1 MISRKIIGAL
11 AWIFPLFYFFLPI
24 RMSIASLVLLF
35 ILIGFFIV
43 FTKKRYFFEIWN
55 EPASWL
61 SILFFWILVGVLYS
75 SAPWSWVS
83 LNLSKYAKFLYAV
96 ALILLLISFP
106 QWQKRSL
113 VGFSLAMFLTL
124 ILTLINAWV
133 GLPWD
138 NRAQLGWGVFGDH
151 ITQNVMMSFFVI
163 YCLTNIS
170 RPWINWSNF
179 FWALS
184 LTLSIISI
192 THLSTGRTGLIVLFA
207 GLIAWVVVNFGARK
221 IWLGLPVLIFIAVGL
236 MLSSNLMRDRFYLA
250 LDEVKKS
257 DVDVASNI
265 GHRLYNYKITPQLIS
280 EKPIFGH
287 GTGAYHTEICRF
299 IEKPLNCD
307 TYSWHSHN
315 QFLFFAADHGL
326 IGVVIYLAL
335 ILSLY
340 KLVWKSKKPQA
351 KVLLA
356 ALTSILIVD
365 SLFNTP
371 LFSSIESHFFVY
383 MMALLVA
390 MNSHSEDQIEVS
402 VDERG
407 C

>member
-1 MISRKIIGAL
+1 MVIQKIINILG
-11 AWIFPLFYFFLPI
+11 WIFPLFYFLVPVNTALAGLMLLLILISFFFI
-24 RMSIASLVLLF
+24 VLLSKKLNWNWSAPVF
-35 ILIGFFIV
+35 WIALLFLWILIGVI
-43 FTKKRYFFEIWN
+43 
-55 EPASWL
+55 
-61 SILFFWILVGVLYS
+61 YS
-75 SAPWSWVS
+75 SASFPWIF
-83 LNLSKYAKFLYAV
+83 LNLSKYTKFVYAV
-96 ALILLLISFP
+96 VLVLLLSFFP

-113 VGFSLAMFLTL
+113 VGFSLAMLLTL

-133 GLPWD
+133 GLPWGS
-138 NRAQLGWGVFGDH
+138 RAQLGWGVFGDH

-163 YCLTNIS
+163 YCLTKIS
-170 RPWINWSNF
+170 RPWINWTNF
-179 FWALS
+179 FWTLS

-221 IWLGLPVLIFIAVGL
+221 IWFGLPVLIFIVGGL

-250 LDEVKKS
+250 LDEFRKS

-265 GHRLYNYKITPQLIS
+265 GHRLYNYKITPQLIL

-299 IEKPLNCD
+299 IEKPISCD
-307 TYSWHSHN
+307 AYSWHSHN

-335 ILSLY
+335 LLSLY

-356 ALTSILIVD
+356 ALTSMLIVD

-371 LFSSIESHFFVY
+371 LFSSIESHFFVF

-390 MNSHSEDQIEVS
+390 MNSHSEDRLEV
-402 VDERG
+402 
-407 C
+407 